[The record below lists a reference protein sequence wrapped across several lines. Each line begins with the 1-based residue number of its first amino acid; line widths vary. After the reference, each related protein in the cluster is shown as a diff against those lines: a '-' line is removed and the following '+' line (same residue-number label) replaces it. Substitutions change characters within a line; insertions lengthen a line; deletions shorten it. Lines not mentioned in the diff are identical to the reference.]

1 MKHGVL
7 QLLILFFIAGS
18 FHLQAAPNGFTP
30 SVSDSTSQ
38 YGYWTG
44 DSAQI
49 GTLPQK
55 QKKKW
60 KVFGIKIP
68 AYIPPKRMERGIV
81 KSLFIPKKTW
91 QTGISFSHYEEN
103 NDDYDFLIIED
114 WKGKAYSFRISPFF
128 CWYFKNNLGV
138 GGRFTY
144 KNTRFNIQELSLSI
158 EDDMNFTLDNAN
170 IKNEMYQ
177 CAVFIRSYV
186 GLHPRIGVFNETH
199 LTYGYGNGWLST
211 GNAEFPNYTSQTTHE
226 IQLGI
231 RPGICG
237 FVTNSVMF
245 EFSFEVG
252 GLRYRKISQIIND
265 EIKGSR
271 TTGLVNVRLN
281 ILSLNLGLAVCI

>member
-1 MKHGVL
+1 MKYGVL
-7 QLLILFFIAGS
+7 QLFILFFIAGC
-18 FHLQAAPNGFTP
+18 FHVQAAPYEFAP
-30 SVSDSTSQ
+30 SAQDTVARYGQWSDS
-38 YGYWTG
+38 
-44 DSAQI
+44 I
-49 GTLPQK
+49 PPK
-55 QKKKW
+55 KEKKKW
-60 KVFGIKIP
+60 NVFGIKIP
-68 AYIPPKRMERGIV
+68 AYIPPKRMDRGIV
-81 KSLFIPKKTW
+81 KSLFIPEKTW

-103 NDDYDFLIIED
+103 NDDYDFLIIEN
-114 WKGKAYSFRISPFF
+114 WKGKAYSLRISPFF

-144 KNTRFNIQELSLSI
+144 KNTRFDVKELSISI
-158 EDDMNFTLDNAN
+158 EDDMNFTLDNAH

-177 CAVFIRSYV
+177 CAAFIRSYV

-199 LTYGYGNGWLST
+199 LTYGYGKGWLSSGDT
-211 GNAEFPNYTSQTTHE
+211 ELPTHTSQTTHE

-265 EIKGSR
+265 ETKGSR
-271 TTGLVNVRLN
+271 STGMANFRLN